1 MDAAIAGMK
10 EAYHQFSAGN
20 ASMPLRSRIEM
31 KSAKGVAL
39 FMPAA
44 IKGGSMDA
52 AGALAIKVVSI
63 FGENPARGLPL
74 IHAVVLAL
82 DANSGR
88 PLALIEGGTLTAIR
102 TGAASGAATDLLARP
117 DARTLAIFGSGVQ
130 ARTQLEAVCTVRNIK
145 RGWIYNPQTSK
156 AKAFVSEMRG
166 KGPIPRDLLVAESPE
181 HALEGAD
188 IVCTAT
194 TSSSPVFNG
203 SDLQPGIHINAVGSF
218 TPDMQEVDAE
228 TIRCALVV
236 VDSYEGALAE
246 AGDLIAPIE
255 AGVVD
260 ADHVHAEIGE
270 IVAGDKPSRTTQEQ
284 ITYFKSCG
292 IAVQDVTAAQ
302 ITLAGAERLG
312 LGTIVSL

>member
-102 TGAASGAATDLLARP
+102 TGAASGAD
-117 DARTLAIFGSGVQ
+117 
-130 ARTQLEAVCTVRNIK
+130 
-145 RGWIYNPQTSK
+145 
-156 AKAFVSEMRG
+156 
-166 KGPIPRDLLVAESPE
+166 
-181 HALEGAD
+181 LEGLGEE
-188 IVCTAT
+188 IRRRVKQET
-194 TSSSPVFNG
+194 
-203 SDLQPGIHINAVGSF
+203 GI
-218 TPDMQEVDAE
+218 TLEWE
-228 TIRCALVV
+228 IRRI
-236 VDSYEGALAE
+236 GR
-246 AGDLIAPIE
+246 
-255 AGVVD
+255 
-260 ADHVHAEIGE
+260 HAHGQ
-270 IVAGDKPSRTTQEQ
+270 T
-284 ITYFKSCG
+284 
-292 IAVQDVTAAQ
+292 
-302 ITLAGAERLG
+302 TLAGNPEGGA
-312 LGTIVSL
+312 S